1 METLLKTSFCD
12 SVSENRNKSFGQYE
26 LRTRYADRMFTSL
39 TWVLSSLSILT
50 FGILLF
56 SPELKADKFVQDI
69 PDERTVTQVLTIH
82 EKAALEKTR
91 PEKKTQPPPPPPR
104 TESAPKSLGKNLPM
118 EVAKQTDE
126 KIDSMP
132 TPEPAVSASSPDKSG
147 LPGGIPG
154 GVSNIVTPTNPGE
167 GPGLAEGDPKITDF
181 PEIDPEFSGN
191 LESFLSKSTKYPPK
205 AVEEGV
211 EGQVFVCFIIDENGK
226 VTKPEVLKGIGFGCD
241 EEALRVIKSLPD
253 WKPGK
258 MNGHP
263 VKVRMRV
270 PFKFRL
276 K

>member
-1 METLLKTSFCD
+1 MKKINTLFITATI
-12 SVSENRNKSFGQYE
+12 VA
-26 LRTRYADRMFTSL
+26 TAIFTSC
-39 TWVLSSLSILT
+39 SSPS
-50 FGILLF
+50 
-56 SPELKADKFVQDI
+56 EKVENADAEV
-69 PDERTVTQVLTIH
+69 
-82 EKAALEKTR
+82 
-91 PEKKTQPPPPPPR
+91 
-104 TESAPKSLGKNLPM
+104 
-118 EVAKQTDE
+118 EVAKEDLANAEYKYSVEVENFKKQTDE